1 MQKALL
7 RRGLLHWPGLFA
19 VACGHENCVAI
30 SVLIIRL
37 HSVYVN
43 TPEIRRLWRAGRQ
56 CLQLYLFSIHH
67 GNFIRT
73 YLTCIIQ
80 TVSGFT

>member
-1 MQKALL
+1 M
-7 RRGLLHWPGLFA
+7 
-19 VACGHENCVAI
+19 ACGHENCVAI
-30 SVLIIRL
+30 SVLIIRF
-37 HSVYVN
+37 HSVYVI
-43 TPEIRRLWRAGRQ
+43 TPGNQTALWRAGRQ